1 MLAGMASGSTM
12 FDRVGG
18 EEFFES
24 LTRRFY
30 ESVAADPVLRRLYPE
45 GPEGFE
51 AARRHLKMFLMQYWG
66 GPRVYESTRGA
77 PQLRARHA
85 RFTIGQTERDAWV
98 EHMTAAVKA
107 GGLSPLDESQ
117 MLGYLSAAASHLV
130 NTPAEPA
137 ADT

>member
-1 MLAGMASGSTM
+1 MLAVMTSGSTM

-24 LTRRFY
+24 LTLRFY
-30 ESVAADPVLRRLYPE
+30 GSVAADPVLRRLYPE
-45 GPEGFE
+45 DSEGFE
-51 AARRHLKMFLMQYWG
+51 AARVHLKMFLMQYWG
-66 GPRVYESTRGA
+66 GPRSYEAIRGA

-85 RFTIGQTERDAWV
+85 RFIIGPAERDAWV

-107 GGLSPLDESQ
+107 GRLSPLDESQ
-117 MLGYLSAAASHLV
+117 MLSYLSAAASHLV
-130 NTPAEPA
+130 NTPADPA